1 MAKRTVNRKELAAQ
15 VEAADAREAEAVAEG
30 KTTKKKKAT
39 KKKATKRKTKAAA
52 VVRLKLY
59 WGVFSQNSKRVAV
72 FEHDQKDE
80 AIAKA
85 EELSKSGKN
94 QHFVQKVKEEI
105 KPE

>member
-1 MAKRTVNRKELAAQ
+1 MAKRKTRLDMAAE
-15 VEAADAREAEAVAEG
+15 VEAADARAAEEKA
-30 KTTKKKKAT
+30 TKKATKKKAT

-52 VVRLKLY
+52 DVRLRLY

-80 AIAKA
+80 AMARA
-85 EELSKSGKN
+85 EELSKGGKSP
-94 QHFVQKVKEEI
+94 HFVQKVKEEI